1 MLELTTPWVATFQVG
16 WAEQQRLSN
25 NEKKR
30 YWEQKGDEEAR
41 RRGVQQQL
49 NDSKKYDSITG
60 KHMLVRMLTSH
71 HTTRLALR
79 SPSVERAASATVLES

>member
-1 MLELTTPWVATFQVG
+1 LQVG

-49 NDSKKYDSITG
+49 NDSKKYESLTG
-60 KHMLVRMLTSH
+60 KHMLVRIYTPHSTSQH
-71 HTTRLALR
+71 LLPR
-79 SPSVERAASATVLES
+79 SPL